1 MHFHASEAA
10 NTRQNTTSRQPHV
23 FTGRLFGFS
32 LMLNMYKNGHLMLT
46 YHKLK
51 TKLSWQTNSVML
63 LLFTTWLSSNSAS
76 AAPQT
81 TPSSPVIQQAQ
92 QGVEWNNQGF
102 VLGQQGQYA
111 QATALYQRALPL
123 LQANDRRTQLNRAAT
138 LNNLGVALS
147 HQQQLNAAAQAFS
160 EAYSLR
166 AYHLGPTAAPALL
179 SQHNLAITLSGL
191 GQTQLACQ
199 HMQAALQGRTTTLGA
214 EHSDTQLSARLLQ
227 HIPNCTALSN

>member
-1 MHFHASEAA
+1 MLTHHKLQ
-10 NTRQNTTSRQPHV
+10 TRLSGPKY
-23 FTGRLFGFS
+23 S
-32 LMLNMYKNGHLMLT
+32 LMLLLCSTVLG
-46 YHKLK
+46 
-51 TKLSWQTNSVML
+51 TN
-63 LLFTTWLSSNSAS
+63 TAS
-76 AAPQT
+76 AAPQNLST
-81 TPSSPVIQQAQ
+81 NPAIQPAQ

-160 EAYSLR
+160 EAYALR
-166 AYHLGPTAAPALL
+166 AQHLGLTAAPALL
-179 SQHNLAITLSGL
+179 SQHNLAVTLSGL

-199 HMQAALQGRTTTLGA
+199 HMQAALQGRTATLGA
-214 EHSDTQLSARLLQ
+214 AHRDTQLSARLLQ
-227 HIPNCTALSN
+227 QIPNCTTL

>member
-1 MHFHASEAA
+1 
-10 NTRQNTTSRQPHV
+10 
-23 FTGRLFGFS
+23 
-32 LMLNMYKNGHLMLT
+32 MLQHSKLKSTFLWQKNGL
-46 YHKLK
+46 
-51 TKLSWQTNSVML
+51 ML
-63 LLFTTWLSSNSAS
+63 LLCTTLLGINTAS
-76 AAPQT
+76 AAPQNLST
-81 TPSSPVIQQAQ
+81 NPATPPAQ

-102 VLGQQGQYA
+102 ALGQQGQYA
-111 QATALYQRALPL
+111 QATTLYQRALPL

-160 EAYSLR
+160 EAYALR

-199 HMQAALQGRTTTLGA
+199 HMQAALQGRTATLGA
-214 EHSDTQLSARLLQ
+214 AHSDTQLSARLLQ
-227 HIPNCTALSN
+227 DIPNCTAL

>member
-1 MHFHASEAA
+1 MLTHHKLQ
-10 NTRQNTTSRQPHV
+10 TRLSGPKY
-23 FTGRLFGFS
+23 S
-32 LMLNMYKNGHLMLT
+32 LMLLLCSTVLG
-46 YHKLK
+46 
-51 TKLSWQTNSVML
+51 TN
-63 LLFTTWLSSNSAS
+63 TAS
-76 AAPQT
+76 AAPQNLST
-81 TPSSPVIQQAQ
+81 NPAIQPAQ

-160 EAYSLR
+160 EAYILR
-166 AYHLGPTAAPALL
+166 VHHLGPTAAPALL
-179 SQHNLAITLSGL
+179 SQHNLAVTLSGL

-199 HMQAALQGRTTTLGA
+199 HMQAALQGRTATLGA
-214 EHSDTQLSARLLQ
+214 AHRDTQLSARLLQ
-227 HIPNCTALSN
+227 QIPNCTAL

>member
-1 MHFHASEAA
+1 MPTHHKLQTRLSE
-10 NTRQNTTSRQPHV
+10 SKY
-23 FTGRLFGFS
+23 S
-32 LMLNMYKNGHLMLT
+32 LML
-46 YHKLK
+46 
-51 TKLSWQTNSVML
+51 L
-63 LLFTTWLSSNSAS
+63 LYTMCLSSNTAN
-76 AAPQT
+76 AAPQNLST
-81 TPSSPVIQQAQ
+81 NPATQPAQ

-160 EAYSLR
+160 EAYALR
-166 AYHLGPTAAPALL
+166 AHHLSPTAAPALL
-179 SQHNLAITLSGL
+179 SQHNLAVSLSGL

-199 HMQAALQGRTTTLGA
+199 HMQAALQGRTATLGA
-214 EHSDTQLSARLLQ
+214 AHSDTQLSARLLQ

>member
-1 MHFHASEAA
+1 MPTHHKLQTRLSE
-10 NTRQNTTSRQPHV
+10 SKY
-23 FTGRLFGFS
+23 S
-32 LMLNMYKNGHLMLT
+32 LML
-46 YHKLK
+46 
-51 TKLSWQTNSVML
+51 L
-63 LLFTTWLSSNSAS
+63 LYTMCLSSNTAN
-76 AAPQT
+76 AAPQNLST
-81 TPSSPVIQQAQ
+81 NPATQPAQ

-160 EAYSLR
+160 EAYALR
-166 AYHLGPTAAPALL
+166 AHHLSPTAAPALL
-179 SQHNLAITLSGL
+179 SQHNLAVTLSGL

-199 HMQAALQGRTTTLGA
+199 HMQATLQGRTATLGPA
-214 EHSDTQLSARLLQ
+214 HSDTQLSARLLQ
-227 HIPNCTALSN
+227 HIPNCTAL

>member
-1 MHFHASEAA
+1 M
-10 NTRQNTTSRQPHV
+10 
-23 FTGRLFGFS
+23 RL
-32 LMLNMYKNGHLMLT
+32 LCTM
-46 YHKLK
+46 
-51 TKLSWQTNSVML
+51 
-63 LLFTTWLSSNSAS
+63 WLSINIAS
-76 AAPQT
+76 AAPQNLPT
-81 TPSSPVIQQAQ
+81 NTAIQSAQ

-102 VLGQQGQYA
+102 VLGQQGEYA
-111 QATALYQRALPL
+111 QAIALYQRALPL
-123 LQANDRRTQLNRAAT
+123 LQASDRRTQLNRAAT

-166 AYHLGPTAAPALL
+166 AYHLGPTATPALL

-199 HMQAALQGRTTTLGA
+199 HMQAALQGRTATLGA
-214 EHSDTQLSARLLQ
+214 VHNDTQLSARLLQ

>member
-1 MHFHASEAA
+1 MLTHHKLQ
-10 NTRQNTTSRQPHV
+10 TRLSGPKY
-23 FTGRLFGFS
+23 S
-32 LMLNMYKNGHLMLT
+32 LMLLLCSTLLG
-46 YHKLK
+46 
-51 TKLSWQTNSVML
+51 TN
-63 LLFTTWLSSNSAS
+63 TAS

-81 TPSSPVIQQAQ
+81 VPTNTAIQPAQ

-111 QATALYQRALPL
+111 QATSLYQRALPL

-160 EAYSLR
+160 EAYILR
-166 AYHLGPTAAPALL
+166 VHHLGPTAAPALL
-179 SQHNLAITLSGL
+179 SQHNLAVTLSGL

-199 HMQAALQGRTTTLGA
+199 HMQATLQGRTAPLGPA
-214 EHSDTQLSARLLQ
+214 HSDTQLSARLLQ
-227 HIPNCTALSN
+227 HIPNCTAL

>member
-1 MHFHASEAA
+1 
-10 NTRQNTTSRQPHV
+10 
-23 FTGRLFGFS
+23 
-32 LMLNMYKNGHLMLT
+32 MLT
-46 YHKLK
+46 HYKLK
-51 TKLSWQTNSVML
+51 IKLSWRKYSVML
-63 LLFTTWLSSNSAS
+63 LLCTTWLGINTAS
-76 AAPQT
+76 AESQT

-160 EAYSLR
+160 EAYALR
-166 AYHLGPTAAPALL
+166 AHHLGPTAAPALL
-179 SQHNLAITLSGL
+179 SQHNLAVTLSGL

-214 EHSDTQLSARLLQ
+214 AHSDTQLSARLLQ
-227 HIPNCTALSN
+227 HIPNCTAL

>member
-1 MHFHASEAA
+1 MLTHHKLQ
-10 NTRQNTTSRQPHV
+10 TRLSGPKY
-23 FTGRLFGFS
+23 S
-32 LMLNMYKNGHLMLT
+32 LMLLLCSTLLG
-46 YHKLK
+46 
-51 TKLSWQTNSVML
+51 TN
-63 LLFTTWLSSNSAS
+63 TAS
-76 AAPQT
+76 AAPQNLPT
-81 TPSSPVIQQAQ
+81 NPAIPPAQ

-160 EAYSLR
+160 EAYTLR
-166 AYHLGPTAAPALL
+166 THHLGPTAAPTLL
-179 SQHNLAITLSGL
+179 SQHNLAVTLSGL

-199 HMQAALQGRTTTLGA
+199 HMQAALQGRTATLGA
-214 EHSDTQLSARLLQ
+214 AHSDTQLSARLLQ
-227 HIPNCTALSN
+227 HILNCTAL

>member
-1 MHFHASEAA
+1 
-10 NTRQNTTSRQPHV
+10 
-23 FTGRLFGFS
+23 
-32 LMLNMYKNGHLMLT
+32 MLT
-46 YHKLK
+46 HLKLK

-63 LLFTTWLSSNSAS
+63 LLCTMCLGINTAS
-76 AAPQT
+76 AAPQNL
-81 TPSSPVIQQAQ
+81 SPPAQ

-123 LQANDRRTQLNRAAT
+123 LQASDHRTQLNRAAT

-160 EAYSLR
+160 EAYTLR
-166 AYHLGPTAAPALL
+166 AHHLSPTAAPALL
-179 SQHNLAITLSGL
+179 SQHNLAVTLSGL

>member
-1 MHFHASEAA
+1 MPQKPLTHTKTQHHVSPMSLQAACLALASYY
-10 NTRQNTTSRQPHV
+10 
-23 FTGRLFGFS
+23 
-32 LMLNMYKNGHLMLT
+32 MYKTGHLMLT
-46 YHKLK
+46 HHKLK

-76 AAPQT
+76 AESLNVPANPA
-81 TPSSPVIQQAQ
+81 IQQAQ

-111 QATALYQRALPL
+111 QAIALYQRALPL
-123 LQANDRRTQLNRAAT
+123 LQASDRRTQLNRAAT

-166 AYHLGPTAAPALL
+166 AYHLGPTATPALL

-214 EHSDTQLSARLLQ
+214 AHSDTQLSARLLQ

>member
-1 MHFHASEAA
+1 
-10 NTRQNTTSRQPHV
+10 
-23 FTGRLFGFS
+23 
-32 LMLNMYKNGHLMLT
+32 MLQHSKLKSTFLWQKNGL
-46 YHKLK
+46 
-51 TKLSWQTNSVML
+51 ML
-63 LLFTTWLSSNSAS
+63 LLCTTLLGINTAS
-76 AAPQT
+76 AAPQNLST
-81 TPSSPVIQQAQ
+81 NPATPPAQ

-102 VLGQQGQYA
+102 VLGQQGQYT

-160 EAYSLR
+160 EAYALR

-214 EHSDTQLSARLLQ
+214 AHSDTQLSARLLQ
-227 HIPNCTALSN
+227 HIPNCTAL

>member
-1 MHFHASEAA
+1 MPTHHKLQTRLSE
-10 NTRQNTTSRQPHV
+10 SKY
-23 FTGRLFGFS
+23 S
-32 LMLNMYKNGHLMLT
+32 LML
-46 YHKLK
+46 
-51 TKLSWQTNSVML
+51 L
-63 LLFTTWLSSNSAS
+63 LYTMCLSSNTAN
-76 AAPQT
+76 AAPQNLST
-81 TPSSPVIQQAQ
+81 NPATQPAQ

-160 EAYSLR
+160 EAYALR
-166 AYHLGPTAAPALL
+166 AHHLSPTAAPALL
-179 SQHNLAITLSGL
+179 SQHNLAVTLSGL

-199 HMQAALQGRTTTLGA
+199 HMQAALQGRTATLGA
-214 EHSDTQLSARLLQ
+214 AHSDTQLSARLLQ
-227 HIPNCTALSN
+227 HIPNCTAL

>member
-1 MHFHASEAA
+1 
-10 NTRQNTTSRQPHV
+10 
-23 FTGRLFGFS
+23 
-32 LMLNMYKNGHLMLT
+32 MLQHS
-46 YHKLK
+46 KLK
-51 TKLSWQTNSVML
+51 STFLWQKLGLML
-63 LLFTTWLSSNSAS
+63 LLCTTWLSINTAS
-76 AAPQT
+76 AEPQNLPT
-81 TPSSPVIQQAQ
+81 NPVIQQAQ

-160 EAYSLR
+160 EAYALR
-166 AYHLGPTAAPALL
+166 AQHLGPTAAPALL
-179 SQHNLAITLSGL
+179 SQHNLAVTLSGL

-199 HMQAALQGRTTTLGA
+199 HMQAALQGRTATLGA
-214 EHSDTQLSARLLQ
+214 THSDTQLSARLLQ
-227 HIPNCTALSN
+227 HIPNCTAL

>member
-1 MHFHASEAA
+1 MLTHHKLQ
-10 NTRQNTTSRQPHV
+10 TRLSGPKY
-23 FTGRLFGFS
+23 S
-32 LMLNMYKNGHLMLT
+32 LMLLLCSTLLG
-46 YHKLK
+46 
-51 TKLSWQTNSVML
+51 TN
-63 LLFTTWLSSNSAS
+63 TAS
-76 AAPQT
+76 AAPQNLPT
-81 TPSSPVIQQAQ
+81 NPAIPPAQ

-160 EAYSLR
+160 EAYILR
-166 AYHLGPTAAPALL
+166 VHHLGPTAAPALL
-179 SQHNLAITLSGL
+179 SQHNLAVTLSGL

-199 HMQAALQGRTTTLGA
+199 HMQAALQGRTATLGA
-214 EHSDTQLSARLLQ
+214 AHRDTQLSARLLQ
-227 HIPNCTALSN
+227 QIPNCTAL

>member
-1 MHFHASEAA
+1 MLTHHKLQ
-10 NTRQNTTSRQPHV
+10 TRLSGPKY
-23 FTGRLFGFS
+23 S
-32 LMLNMYKNGHLMLT
+32 LMLLLCSTVLG
-46 YHKLK
+46 
-51 TKLSWQTNSVML
+51 TN
-63 LLFTTWLSSNSAS
+63 TAS
-76 AAPQT
+76 AAPQNLST
-81 TPSSPVIQQAQ
+81 NPAIQPAQ

-147 HQQQLNAAAQAFS
+147 HQQQLNAAALAFS
-160 EAYSLR
+160 EAYVLR
-166 AYHLGPTAAPALL
+166 AHHLGPTAAPALL

-199 HMQAALQGRTTTLGA
+199 HMQAALQGRTATLGA
-214 EHSDTQLSARLLQ
+214 AHRDTQLSARLLQ
-227 HIPNCTALSN
+227 QIPNCTAL

>member
-1 MHFHASEAA
+1 MLTHHKLQ
-10 NTRQNTTSRQPHV
+10 TRLSGPKY
-23 FTGRLFGFS
+23 S
-32 LMLNMYKNGHLMLT
+32 LMLLLCSTLLG
-46 YHKLK
+46 
-51 TKLSWQTNSVML
+51 TN
-63 LLFTTWLSSNSAS
+63 TAS

-81 TPSSPVIQQAQ
+81 VPTNTAIQPAQ

-160 EAYSLR
+160 EAYALR
-166 AYHLGPTAAPALL
+166 AHHLSPTAAPALL
-179 SQHNLAITLSGL
+179 SQHNLAVTLSGL
-191 GQTQLACQ
+191 GQNYLACQ
-199 HMQAALQGRTTTLGA
+199 HMRAALQGRTATLGA
-214 EHSDTQLSARLLQ
+214 AHSDTQLGARLLQ
-227 HIPNCTALSN
+227 HIPNCTAL